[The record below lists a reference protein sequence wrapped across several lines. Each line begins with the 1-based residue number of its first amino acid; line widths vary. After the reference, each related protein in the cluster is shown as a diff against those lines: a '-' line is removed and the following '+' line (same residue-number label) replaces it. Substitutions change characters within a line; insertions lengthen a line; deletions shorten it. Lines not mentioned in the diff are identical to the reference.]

1 MTELNIA
8 RFLHLF
14 SLVVWQGSLIF
25 FTFFAAPQI
34 FKALSRENAGLVVG
48 RIFPR
53 YWAMGYLTS
62 ALCLI
67 SLLYISYTV
76 NVYPKERL
84 ILLGVMT
91 IITFY
96 SGLSVGKKARAIK
109 TAMRMAEPGEGR
121 KALEKS
127 FKKIH
132 AISAI
137 LNLIV
142 FVIGVFLV
150 YYTSLGLTP

>member
-1 MTELNIA
+1 MTALNIA

-25 FTFFAAPQI
+25 FTFFAAPSI

-62 ALCLI
+62 AVSLI
-67 SLLYISYTV
+67 SLLYISYKV
-76 NVYPKERL
+76 DSFPKERI
-84 ILLGVMT
+84 ILLVVMT
-91 IITFY
+91 IISFY

-109 TAMRMAEPGEGR
+109 AGMRSAEPGEGK
-121 KALEKS
+121 KALEKR

-132 AISAI
+132 ALSAM
-137 LNLIV
+137 LNIAV
-142 FVIGVFLV
+142 FVIGVFLI
-150 YYTSLGLTP
+150 YYTSLDLRP